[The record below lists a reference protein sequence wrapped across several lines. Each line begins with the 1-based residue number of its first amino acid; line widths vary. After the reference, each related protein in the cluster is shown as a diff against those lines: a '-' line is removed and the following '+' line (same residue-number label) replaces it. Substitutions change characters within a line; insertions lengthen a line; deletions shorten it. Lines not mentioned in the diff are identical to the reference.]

1 MRKHPRRA
9 YVGLFKAPWAEKSLC
24 ESLNTHLENV
34 QLVLSQ
40 RVACD
45 GVVQESIARQR
56 EFCDRRDERRG
67 EFDDHYMILPFWID
81 RGKRA
86 VLTI

>member
-1 MRKHPRRA
+1 MREHHRWV

-34 QLVLSQ
+34 QLALSQ

-56 EFCDRRDERRG
+56 EFCERRDERRS
-67 EFDDHYMILPFWID
+67 EFEDH
-81 RGKRA
+81 
-86 VLTI
+86 